1 VADQVDEDQM
11 FMAIFFSTRDSSNH
25 WLIDNYYTNHMTF
38 NKSLFRTLQPIRI
51 TKVRIGNDD
60 YIATNGKGTIAIS
73 INSGTK
79 TISDFSMYLI

>member
-1 VADQVDEDQM
+1 M
-11 FMAIFFSTRDSSNH
+11 
-25 WLIDNYYTNHMTF
+25 
-38 NKSLFRTLQPIRI
+38 LQPIRI